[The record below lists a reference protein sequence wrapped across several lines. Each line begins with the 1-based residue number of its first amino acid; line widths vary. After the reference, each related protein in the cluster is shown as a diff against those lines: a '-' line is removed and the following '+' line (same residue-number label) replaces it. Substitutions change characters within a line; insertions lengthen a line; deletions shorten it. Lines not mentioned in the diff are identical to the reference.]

1 MNIFRSLGFNIIFLW
16 LVLFRVIGGVL
27 RQVLGFYFWFSVG
40 VVLISL
46 FYRLVFCLFLIE
58 VFLFVFFFFVVSGL
72 FGF

>member
-1 MNIFRSLGFNIIFLW
+1 MNIFRSLRFNIIFLW

-27 RQVLGFYFWFSVG
+27 RQVVGFYFWFSVG

-46 FYRLVFCLFLIE
+46 SYRLVFCLFLIE